1 MARSTNPDL
10 QKQIIYSVYIRNH
23 TKEGSFSAL
32 IPDLPRIRSL
42 GTDIVWLMPIHPI
55 GIKNRKGTL
64 GSPYANMDYRSV
76 NPEYGTLDDFI
87 ALADAVHENGMK
99 LIIDVVY
106 NHTSPDSVLWNT
118 HPEFFYKKA
127 DGNPG
132 NRVGDWTDIIDLD
145 YGNKDLWEYQIESLK
160 YWAQFVDGFRCDVAS
175 LVPLEFWKAAREAVE
190 EVRPGCIWLAE
201 SVDMFFNDTLRINGM
216 YACRDADLYE
226 AFDMEYDYDLWESFT
241 KYLRGEG
248 ALSAWISL
256 LNLQDFAYPSNYNKL
271 RFLENHD
278 RPRIA
283 SQITDAAALESFTC
297 MLYFLKGA
305 TMIYGGQE
313 KSCSHLPA
321 LFDKDDIDWESGPD
335 ISALLVKLAQ
345 IKKKYLATDDLFYAV
360 SDDGSNT
367 AFMVRRNAEAI
378 KIGIFPLSRKN
389 AEMRLELPAG
399 EYLDLISGEKQYLDN
414 NLLVS
419 DGNPK
424 ILVKNL

>member
-1 MARSTNPDL
+1 
-10 QKQIIYSVYIRNH
+10 
-23 TKEGSFSAL
+23 
-32 IPDLPRIRSL
+32 
-42 GTDIVWLMPIHPI
+42 
-55 GIKNRKGTL
+55 
-64 GSPYANMDYRSV
+64 
-76 NPEYGTLDDFI
+76 
-87 ALADAVHENGMK
+87 
-99 LIIDVVY
+99 
-106 NHTSPDSVLWNT
+106 
-118 HPEFFYKKA
+118 
-127 DGNPG
+127 
-132 NRVGDWTDIIDLD
+132 
-145 YGNKDLWEYQIESLK
+145 
-160 YWAQFVDGFRCDVAS
+160 
-175 LVPLEFWKAAREAVE
+175 
-190 EVRPGCIWLAE
+190 
-201 SVDMFFNDTLRINGM
+201 
-216 YACRDADLYE
+216 DADLYE

-241 KYLRGEG
+241 KYLRGES

-283 SQITDAAALESFTC
+283 SQIADAAALESFTC

-313 KSCSHLPA
+313 KSCAHLPA

-335 ISALLVKLAQ
+335 ISALLAKLAQ
-345 IKKKYLATDDLFYAV
+345 IKKKYLAADDLFYAV

-399 EYLDLISGEKQYLDN
+399 EYLDLILGEKQYLDN